1 MGRGSGD
8 DGRGRLGLR
17 FGIAAVVCGTALV
30 AAAAERGGEDL
41 CRFSRTI
48 TGSVAAIVDGDTLRL
63 ADGTL
68 VRLAAVEAPG
78 DPAPAVGDRAP
89 AEAAASFLG
98 DAALGRPVVLSPLAK
113 DRYGRLR
120 ADVHLADGR
129 WLQAELVAAGLARV
143 RPGFG
148 ESGCARLLLAIEA
161 GARRRNRGIWA
172 SPAFAVKTADD
183 PSLLARSGLYE
194 VVEGRVVSVARG
206 LRLAFI
212 DFGRDFR
219 RDFTV
224 MVPNAIVADW
234 AAAGMPL
241 EGLRGRRVRVRGLV
255 EESGGPAIRLADSI
269 ELELVDE
276 SGAGGDGE

>member
-1 MGRGSGD
+1 MGRGSGE
-8 DGRGRLGLR
+8 GGGGRLGLR
-17 FGIAAVVCGTALV
+17 LGIAAVLCGTALA

-41 CRFSRTI
+41 CRFSRAI
-48 TGSVAAIVDGDTLRL
+48 TGTVVGIVDGDTLRL
-63 ADGTL
+63 GDGTL

-78 DPAPAVGDRAP
+78 NPAPVVGEQAP
-89 AEAAASFLG
+89 NEAAGFLG
-98 DAALGRPVVLSPLAK
+98 DAVLGRPVVLSPVAK

-129 WLQAELVAAGLARV
+129 WLQGELVAAGLARV
-143 RPGFG
+143 RPGLG
-148 ESGCARLLLAIEA
+148 ESGCAKLLLAIET
-161 GARRRNRGIWA
+161 GARRRNLGIWA

-241 EGLRGRRVRVRGLV
+241 EGLRGRRVRVRGFV
-255 EESGGPAIRLADSI
+255 EESGGPAIRLADPI

-276 SGAGGDGE
+276 SDAGGDGE